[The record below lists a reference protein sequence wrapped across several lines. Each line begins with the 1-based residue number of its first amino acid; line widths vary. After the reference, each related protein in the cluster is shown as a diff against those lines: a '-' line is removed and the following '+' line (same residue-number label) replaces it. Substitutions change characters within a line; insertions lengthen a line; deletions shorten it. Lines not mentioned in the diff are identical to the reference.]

1 MKNNKVKA
9 KKGMTLIEV
18 IISVALLAILIV
30 PLSGLVMS
38 SLKNNIS
45 AEYRQKASYIGQKV
59 LEELKAYDKITLKND
74 AGKKYFELL
83 DGDEIIQDLKED
95 STGNTF
101 KGSFDRTIYGGASES
116 AGKDDN
122 LYNVEVKLEKDLNF
136 QYENVNNLDKNN
148 NAAFILNFLRDSSNN
163 NIIKIKDNSDN
174 SYAISNELIMEL
186 DKNSNNLIV
195 YKKNESTPLVTVNKT
210 NVDNNTIVLYIK
222 EGFSQNINIEFK
234 NNTEETVEIHLIS
247 GDNNYSKFK
256 IYSSI
261 GDVILYEEKQIEE
274 NPVADM
280 YNYKVKVKDREN
292 NILFEGSSSKNVN
305 IEYSYGGEL

>member
-18 IISVALLAILIV
+18 IISVALLSILIV

-83 DGDEIIQDLKED
+83 GGDEIIQDLKED

-163 NIIKIKDNSDN
+163 NIIKIKDNPHN

-305 IEYSYGGEL
+305 IK

>member
-18 IISVALLAILIV
+18 IISVALLSILIV

-101 KGSFDRTIYGGASES
+101 KGNFERTIYGGSSES
-116 AGKDDN
+116 VGKN
-122 LYNVEVKLEKDLNF
+122 EGIHTIEVELKKDINF
-136 QYENVNNLDKNN
+136 IYDNVNNLAKNN
-148 NAAFILNFLRDSSNN
+148 NSAFILNFLRDSSNN
-163 NIIKIKDNSDN
+163 NIIKIKDNPDN

-305 IEYSYGGEL
+305 IE

>member
-163 NIIKIKDNSDN
+163 NIIKIKDNLDN

-305 IEYSYGGEL
+305 IE

>member
-163 NIIKIKDNSDN
+163 DIIKIKDNSDN

-292 NILFEGSSSKNVN
+292 NILFEGSSSENVN
-305 IEYSYGGEL
+305 IE

>member
-18 IISVALLAILIV
+18 IISVALLSILIV

-83 DGDEIIQDLKED
+83 DGDEIIQDLKAD

-163 NIIKIKDNSDN
+163 NIVKIKDNPEN
-174 SYAISNELIMEL
+174 SYAVSNELIMEL

-195 YKKNESTPLVTVNKT
+195 YKENDSTPLVTVNKKKA
-210 NVDNNTIVLYIK
+210 DNNTIVLYIK
-222 EGFSQNINIEFK
+222 EGFSKNVNIEFK
-234 NNTEETVEIHLIS
+234 NNIEETVEIHLIS
-247 GDNNYSKFK
+247 GDNNSSKFK

-280 YNYKVKVKDREN
+280 YNYKVTVKDSEN
-292 NILFEGSSSKNVN
+292 NTLFEGSSSKNVN
-305 IEYSYGGEL
+305 IK

>member
-305 IEYSYGGEL
+305 IE

>member
-101 KGSFDRTIYGGASES
+101 KGSYDRTIYGGASES

-305 IEYSYGGEL
+305 IE

>member
-18 IISVALLAILIV
+18 IISVALLSILIV

-163 NIIKIKDNSDN
+163 NIIKIKDNPEN
-174 SYAISNELIMEL
+174 IYAVSNELIMEL

-195 YKKNESTPLVTVNKT
+195 YKENDSTPLVTVNKKKA
-210 NVDNNTIVLYIK
+210 DNNTIVLYIK
-222 EGFSQNINIEFK
+222 EGFSKNVNIEFK
-234 NNTEETVEIHLIS
+234 NNIEETVEIHLIS

-280 YNYKVKVKDREN
+280 YNYKVTVKDSEN
-292 NILFEGSSSKNVN
+292 NTLFEGSSSKNVN
-305 IEYSYGGEL
+305 IK

>member
-38 SLKNNIS
+38 SLKNNKS

-305 IEYSYGGEL
+305 IE

>member
-18 IISVALLAILIV
+18 IISVALLSILIV

-74 AGKKYFELL
+74 TGKKYFELL

-163 NIIKIKDNSDN
+163 NIVKIKDNPEN
-174 SYAISNELIMEL
+174 SYAVSNELIMEL

-195 YKKNESTPLVTVNKT
+195 YKENDSTPLVTVNKKKA
-210 NVDNNTIVLYIK
+210 DNNTIVLYIK
-222 EGFSQNINIEFK
+222 EGFSKNVNIEFK
-234 NNTEETVEIHLIS
+234 NNIEETVEIHLIS
-247 GDNNYSKFK
+247 GDNNSSKFK

-305 IEYSYGGEL
+305 IE

>member
-148 NAAFILNFLRDSSNN
+148 NAAFILNFLRDTSNN

-305 IEYSYGGEL
+305 IE

>member
-18 IISVALLAILIV
+18 IISVALLSILIV

-83 DGDEIIQDLKED
+83 GGDEIIQDLKED

-163 NIIKIKDNSDN
+163 NIIKIKDNPHN

-247 GDNNYSKFK
+247 GDNNSSKFK

-280 YNYKVKVKDREN
+280 YNYKVTVKDSEN
-292 NILFEGSSSKNVN
+292 NTLFEGSSSKNVN
-305 IEYSYGGEL
+305 IK

>member
-18 IISVALLAILIV
+18 IISVALLSILIV

-292 NILFEGSSSKNVN
+292 NILFEGSSSENVN
-305 IEYSYGGEL
+305 IE

>member
-18 IISVALLAILIV
+18 IISVALLSILIV

-163 NIIKIKDNSDN
+163 NIIKIKDNPDN

-305 IEYSYGGEL
+305 IE

>member
-18 IISVALLAILIV
+18 IISVALLSILIV

-59 LEELKAYDKITLKND
+59 LEELKAYDKIILKND

-83 DGDEIIQDLKED
+83 NGDEIIQDLKED

-163 NIIKIKDNSDN
+163 DIIKIKDNSDN

-305 IEYSYGGEL
+305 IE

>member
-18 IISVALLAILIV
+18 IISVALLSILIV

-74 AGKKYFELL
+74 TGKKYFELL

-148 NAAFILNFLRDSSNN
+148 NAAFIFNFLRDSSNN
-163 NIIKIKDNSDN
+163 NVIKIEDNPDN
-174 SYAISNELIMEL
+174 SYAVSNELIMEL

-195 YKKNESTPLVTVNKT
+195 YKKNESTPLVNVNKT
-210 NVDNNTIVLYIK
+210 KADNNTIVLYIK
-222 EGFSQNINIEFK
+222 EGFSRNVNIEFK
-234 NNTEETVEIHLIS
+234 NNIEETVEIHLIS
-247 GDNNYSKFK
+247 GDNNSSKFK

-280 YNYKVKVKDREN
+280 YNYKVTVKDSEN
-292 NILFEGSSSKNVN
+292 NTLFEGSSSKNVN
-305 IEYSYGGEL
+305 IK

>member
-1 MKNNKVKA
+1 MKNNKVTA

-305 IEYSYGGEL
+305 IE

>member
-163 NIIKIKDNSDN
+163 NIIKIKDNPDN

-305 IEYSYGGEL
+305 IE

>member
-18 IISVALLAILIV
+18 IISVALLSILIV

-83 DGDEIIQDLKED
+83 GGDEIIQDLKED

-163 NIIKIKDNSDN
+163 NIIKIKDNPDN

-247 GDNNYSKFK
+247 GDNNSSKFK

-280 YNYKVKVKDREN
+280 YNYKVTVKDSEN
-292 NILFEGSSSKNVN
+292 NTLFEGSSSKNVN
-305 IEYSYGGEL
+305 IK

>member
-210 NVDNNTIVLYIK
+210 NVDNNNIVLYIK

-305 IEYSYGGEL
+305 IE

>member
-18 IISVALLAILIV
+18 IISVALLSILIV

-122 LYNVEVKLEKDLNF
+122 LYNVEAKLEKDLNF

-292 NILFEGSSSKNVN
+292 NILFEGSSSKNMN
-305 IEYSYGGEL
+305 IE

>member
-1 MKNNKVKA
+1 MKSNKVKA

-18 IISVALLAILIV
+18 IISVALLSILIV

-45 AEYRQKASYIGQKV
+45 AEYRQKASYVGQKV
-59 LEELKAYDKITLKND
+59 LEELKAYDEITIKD
-74 AGKKYFELL
+74 DTGRKYFELL
-83 DGDEIIQDLKED
+83 DGDKIFKNASED
-95 STGNTF
+95 MFQGRF
-101 KGSFDRTIYGGASES
+101 QRTIYGSISGTE
-116 AGKDDN
+116 GREEEI
-122 LYNVEVKLEKDLNF
+122 YNVEVELKKDLNF

-148 NAAFILNFLRDSSNN
+148 NAAFVLNFIKDKSDNNKIKIQDSSE
-163 NIIKIKDNSDN
+163 N
-174 SYAISNELIMEL
+174 SYAISNELIMEMN
-186 DKNSNNLIV
+186 KTSSSLIV
-195 YKKNESTPLVTVNKT
+195 YKKNESTPLVTVNKM
-210 NVDNNTIVLYIK
+210 NVDNNIIVLYIK
-222 EGFSQNINIEFK
+222 EGFSQNVNIEFK

-247 GDNNYSKFK
+247 NDNNFSKFK

-280 YNYKVKVKDREN
+280 YNYKVTVKDSEN

-305 IEYSYGGEL
+305 IK

>member
-18 IISVALLAILIV
+18 IISVALLSILIV

-74 AGKKYFELL
+74 TGKKYFELL

-148 NAAFILNFLRDSSNN
+148 NAAFIFNFLRDSSNN
-163 NIIKIKDNSDN
+163 NVIKIEDNPDN
-174 SYAISNELIMEL
+174 SYAVSNELIMEL

-195 YKKNESTPLVTVNKT
+195 YKKNDSTPLVTVNKKKA
-210 NVDNNTIVLYIK
+210 DNNTIVLYIK
-222 EGFSQNINIEFK
+222 EGFSKNVNIEFK
-234 NNTEETVEIHLIS
+234 NNIEETVEIHLIS

-280 YNYKVKVKDREN
+280 YNYKVTVKDSEN
-292 NILFEGSSSKNVN
+292 NTLFEGSSSKNVN
-305 IEYSYGGEL
+305 IK

>member
-1 MKNNKVKA
+1 MNNNKIKA

-18 IISVALLAILIV
+18 IISVALLSILIV

-59 LEELKAYDKITLKND
+59 LEELKAYDEIKLQGG
-74 AGKKYFELL
+74 ASEKYFELL
-83 DGDEIIQDLKED
+83 DGDKIIQDLNAD

-101 KGSFDRTIYGGASES
+101 KGNFERTIYGGTSES
-116 AGKDDN
+116 SGKDED

-163 NIIKIKDNSDN
+163 NVIKIEDNPDN
-174 SYAISNELIMEL
+174 SYAVSNELIMEL
-186 DKNSNNLIV
+186 DKNSNNLII
-195 YKKNESTPLVTVNKT
+195 YKKNASTPLVTVNKT
-210 NVDNNTIVLYIK
+210 NVDNNNIVLYIK
-222 EGFSQNINIEFK
+222 EGFSQNMNIEFK

-247 GDNNYSKFK
+247 GDNNSSKFK

-280 YNYKVKVKDREN
+280 YNYTVTVKDSEN

-305 IEYSYGGEL
+305 IK

>member
-18 IISVALLAILIV
+18 IISVALLSILIV

-83 DGDEIIQDLKED
+83 GGDEIIQDLKED

-163 NIIKIKDNSDN
+163 NIIKIKDNPHN

-305 IEYSYGGEL
+305 IE

>member
-18 IISVALLAILIV
+18 IISVALLSILIV
-30 PLSGLVMS
+30 PLLGLVMS

-122 LYNVEVKLEKDLNF
+122 LYNVEAKLEKDLNF

-305 IEYSYGGEL
+305 IK

>member
-174 SYAISNELIMEL
+174 IYAISNELIMEL
-186 DKNSNNLIV
+186 DKN
-195 YKKNESTPLVTVNKT
+195 
-210 NVDNNTIVLYIK
+210 
-222 EGFSQNINIEFK
+222 
-234 NNTEETVEIHLIS
+234 
-247 GDNNYSKFK
+247 
-256 IYSSI
+256 
-261 GDVILYEEKQIEE
+261 
-274 NPVADM
+274 
-280 YNYKVKVKDREN
+280 
-292 NILFEGSSSKNVN
+292 
-305 IEYSYGGEL
+305 

>member
-1 MKNNKVKA
+1 M
-9 KKGMTLIEV
+9 
-18 IISVALLAILIV
+18 
-30 PLSGLVMS
+30 
-38 SLKNNIS
+38 
-45 AEYRQKASYIGQKV
+45 
-59 LEELKAYDKITLKND
+59 
-74 AGKKYFELL
+74 
-83 DGDEIIQDLKED
+83 
-95 STGNTF
+95 
-101 KGSFDRTIYGGASES
+101 
-116 AGKDDN
+116 
-122 LYNVEVKLEKDLNF
+122 NF

-305 IEYSYGGEL
+305 IE

>member
-18 IISVALLAILIV
+18 IISVALLSILIV

-74 AGKKYFELL
+74 TGKKYFELL

-148 NAAFILNFLRDSSNN
+148 NAAFIFNFLRDSSNN
-163 NIIKIKDNSDN
+163 NVIKIEDNPDN
-174 SYAISNELIMEL
+174 SYAVSNELIMEL

-210 NVDNNTIVLYIK
+210 KADNNTIVLYIK
-222 EGFSQNINIEFK
+222 EGFSRNVNIEFK
-234 NNTEETVEIHLIS
+234 NNIEETVEIHLIS
-247 GDNNYSKFK
+247 GDNNSSKFK

-280 YNYKVKVKDREN
+280 YNYKVTVKDSEN
-292 NILFEGSSSKNVN
+292 NTLFEGSSSKNVN
-305 IEYSYGGEL
+305 IK

>member
-136 QYENVNNLDKNN
+136 QYENVNNLAKNN
-148 NAAFILNFLRDSSNN
+148 NSAFILNFLRDSSNN
-163 NIIKIKDNSDN
+163 NIIKIKDNPDN

-305 IEYSYGGEL
+305 IE

>member
-18 IISVALLAILIV
+18 IISVALLSILIV

-305 IEYSYGGEL
+305 IE